1 MSSITKLQIRG
12 IRSYSPDRDEIIEF
26 YTPLTM
32 IIGKLVA
39 LVKKMK
45 KLVLYI
51 AMNFFYLA
59 IFFII
64 ELNIIKWNRI

>member
-32 IIGKLVA
+32 IIGKSVSEEE
-39 LVKKMK
+39 VVVEEK
-45 KLVLYI
+45 KLFCCCI
-51 AMNFFYLA
+51 T
-59 IFFII
+59 
-64 ELNIIKWNRI
+64 ELNRINFIQIQLY

>member
-45 KLVLYI
+45 KLVLYR
-51 AMNFFYLA
+51 NEFFLSCN
-59 IFFII
+59 IFYHRI
-64 ELNIIKWNRI
+64 EYN